1 MAWHDFQV
9 PNMFFLVKCDS
20 LYRRFPILPVFFA
33 IPESGGIGGGSYLIN
48 LPCMVSS
55 CAVHAVEVVSLV
67 HVVTRVHDSF
77 ARPVIVHPDLER
89 NAVRRRIIIMI
100 SIV

>member
-1 MAWHDFQV
+1 MTPFTAVFQ
-9 PNMFFLVKCDS
+9 
-20 LYRRFPILPVFFA
+20 YRRFLLFPRAMVL
-33 IPESGGIGGGSYLIN
+33 GGGGRSYLIN